1 MKKLVVSCKTADQ
14 VFSDFKRAA
23 KGVQRGTN
31 KGEAEF
37 EVSFDNK
44 ADFNRFVRNI
54 PVLSAIIVFKPR
66 SVYELAKLIDS
77 DVSNLN
83 KVIQFFEEI
92 GVITIKKMKNAGRVL
107 KQPHVEYDEV
117 TFRLAA

>member
-14 VFSDFKRAA
+14 VFKDFKLAA
-23 KGVQRGTN
+23 NKVRRGTF
-31 KGEAEF
+31 KGETEH

-54 PVLSAIIVFKPR
+54 PILSAILAFKPR
-66 SVYELAKLIDS
+66 SVYELAKLTGT

-83 KVIQFFEEI
+83 KTIQFFEEI
-92 GVITIKKMKNAGRVL
+92 GVIRIKATQVAGRTV
-107 KQPHVEYDEV
+107 KQPRVEYDEV
-117 TFRLAA
+117 TFKLAS

>member
-1 MKKLVVSCKTADQ
+1 MKKLVVSCKTVDN
-14 VFSDFKRAA
+14 VFKDFKNAA
-23 KGVQRGTN
+23 NKVRRGTFQ
-31 KGEAEF
+31 GEPEY

-54 PVLSAIIVFKPR
+54 SVLTAILAYKPR
-66 SVYELAKLIDS
+66 SIYELAKLTDT

-92 GVITIKKMKNAGRVL
+92 GVIRIKTTHLDGRVV
-107 KQPHVEYDEV
+107 KQPRVEYDEV
-117 TFRLAA
+117 TFRLVA